1 MQHGNLWAYLKE
13 SRIPELLEK
22 KSCRNA
28 WRNSRFF
35 FPKKYLNT
43 AEGISEKSF
52 GELMGS
58 KEIVKD
64 ASAGAIA
71 GPRETN
77 PEEHL
82 KKILKDS

>member
-1 MQHGNLWAYLKE
+1 
-13 SRIPELLEK
+13 
-22 KSCRNA
+22 
-28 WRNSRFF
+28 
-35 FPKKYLNT
+35 
-43 AEGISEKSF
+43 
-52 GELMGS
+52 MGS